1 VFDTGANDNAPFD
14 ETAMRFS
21 PSRSLSSSQ
30 LSRRNIALAFAS
42 LSLAALGPARA
53 SGAAAI
59 GSDLVRVRAKVNAY
73 ADLLNLAGQMRSMW
87 QRYTRL
93 VNPDR
98 GPTGNEASI
107 NGLHEPRDLSRELSA
122 ARAET
127 SQSPA
132 LADCDPAM
140 AAVIR
145 LHGEM
150 APLVAEAA
158 AYYASGQHRQDGGE
172 KARDYHARLRKTVP
186 AFITACRE
194 AQTALEPVREVV
206 EQAELAGFQRNAGR
220 DGRWTIRR
228 TTIEARRVM
237 AVFPRAG
244 GVIELERLDAA
255 MNAYETVLGETETFA
270 AANPQAMIGFE
281 RSARNYLAAMR
292 QARTR
297 ISAFPA
303 EPKRWAPE
311 IADVDTPYQGLLT
324 FADMVLRNLG

>member
-1 VFDTGANDNAPFD
+1 
-14 ETAMRFS
+14 MRFS

-30 LSRRNIALAFAS
+30 LSRRSIALAFAG
-42 LSLAALGPARA
+42 LPLATLTSARA
-53 SGAAAI
+53 SGGAAI
-59 GSDLVRVRAKVNAY
+59 GSDLLRVRAKVNAY
-73 ADLLNLAGQMRSMW
+73 ADLLNLAGQMRTMW

-107 NGLHEPRDLSRELSA
+107 NGLHEPRDLTRELAA
-122 ARAET
+122 ARAEV
-127 SQSPA
+127 SQSPV
-132 LADCDPAM
+132 LSECDPAM

-150 APLVAEAA
+150 TPLVTEAA
-158 AYYASGQHRQDGGE
+158 AYYATGQHRQDGGE
-172 KARDYHARLRKTVP
+172 KAREYHVRLRKAVP
-186 AFITACRE
+186 AFLTACRE
-194 AQTALEPVREVV
+194 AQVALEPVREVV
-206 EQAELAGFQRNAGR
+206 EQAELAAFERRAGR

-244 GVIELERLDAA
+244 GVIELERLDDA
-255 MNAYETVLGETETFA
+255 MNAYEAVLGEAETFA

-281 RSARNYLAAMR
+281 RSARTYLAAMR
-292 QARTR
+292 QARAR
-297 ISAFPA
+297 ITAFPA

-311 IADVDTPYQGLLT
+311 IADVETPYQGLLT
-324 FADMVLRNLG
+324 FADAVLRNLG